1 MILPTNIGDFIYS
14 MADQIEKREGERH
27 RDREIHPKMV
37 VKCVGKKERKRRK
50 GERYREK
57 CIMGKRKNIYGDK
70 QNEREAWILIE
81 SI

>member
-27 RDREIHPKMV
+27 PKMV

-50 GERYREK
+50 GER
-57 CIMGKRKNIYGDK
+57 
-70 QNEREAWILIE
+70 ERQTEI
-81 SI
+81 